1 MKRFKNYK
9 TFEKFLRKGWKE
21 WEIDK
26 VKINWVV
33 YTMDYYDM
41 SWKLMQRQNKKEKIW
56 LEAQSNNRYKNK
68 KDIEVY
74 PFISYCFR
82 HDINYIE

>member
-1 MKRFKNYK
+1 
-9 TFEKFLRKGWKE
+9 
-21 WEIDK
+21 
-26 VKINWVV
+26 
-33 YTMDYYDM
+33 M

>member
-56 LEAQSNNRYKNK
+56 LEAQSNNRYDIK

-74 PFISYCFR
+74 PFISYSFR
-82 HDINYIE
+82 YDINYAE

>member
-1 MKRFKNYK
+1 
-9 TFEKFLRKGWKE
+9 
-21 WEIDK
+21 
-26 VKINWVV
+26 
-33 YTMDYYDM
+33 M

-82 HDINYIE
+82 YDINYAE